1 MRLSPT
7 FKASIAGLV
16 FLWLA
21 LVLGW
26 LSHGC
31 AYKHLEADPTGKV
44 TADIWYLFTDQ
55 KTSGFSAT
63 GPAEGKPLTIK
74 FGSQESQ
81 AKMEFLTEL
90 LKAYNVTP

>member
-1 MRLSPT
+1 MRFSPT
-7 FKASIAGLV
+7 FKTSMVGVVL
-16 FLWLA
+16 LWLA

-44 TADIWYLFTDQ
+44 TADIWYLFADQ

-63 GPAEGKPLTIK
+63 GPGKTPMKIK

-81 AKMEFLTEL
+81 AKTEFLTEL
-90 LKAYNVTP
+90 LKAYNGL